1 MKDIL
6 IVAATRTE
14 LPPIEGAVVIG
25 LGKERAKEEI
35 LQLLGKNK
43 PRLVLSV
50 GLVGAVVPELKVG
63 DIFIPEAVVDYE
75 DKDKRYYL
83 NSLIE
88 KYGVLVTVPKV
99 FQKSD
104 KYELKKIIP
113 DATCVDM
120 ETSAIAGMLEPLKIP
135 LICIKAVSDELDFDF
150 NDKRALAE
158 NIKKAV
164 ASQKEYLSRAFA
176 FLQIKPR

>member
-6 IVAATRTE
+6 IVAATKME
-14 LPPIEGAVVIG
+14 LPPIDGAVRTG
-25 LGKERAKEEI
+25 FGKEKTKKAMFK
-35 LQLLGKNK
+35 LLKTQR
-43 PRLVLSV
+43 PRLVVSV

-63 DIFIPEAVVDYE
+63 DIFIPEILIDYE
-75 DKDKRYYL
+75 NKDKRYYL
-83 NSLIE
+83 DSPME

-99 FQKSD
+99 FERDD
-104 KYELKKIIP
+104 KYELKRIIP

-120 ETSAIAGMLEPLKIP
+120 ETSTIAGILEPLKIP

-164 ASQKEYLSRAFA
+164 ASQNEYLCRV
-176 FLQIKPR
+176 LRQML